1 MIKTYTA
8 VAIITIIVLLAV
20 VHGFTRA
27 GLPNQTREANF
38 DQTRVS
44 RIRNVV
50 SVISNYYFKNNVLP
64 QKLSDLSDILYA
76 PDDIKDPQTGKEFNF
91 ELTSQTSYKICA
103 DFAVDSK
110 DIKDTKYYYS
120 DKKYEHPKGNYCFSE
135 NVVPNYPQPTPTNI
149 PPPTPLENKN
159 SNTCVKDN
167 SCKSRTP
174 GSSFRCD
181 QNKMYSES
189 GINQCECTVN
199 CEVVVR

>member
-1 MIKTYTA
+1 MIKTYIA

-64 QKLSDLSDILYA
+64 QKLSDLSDVLYA
-76 PDDIKDPQTGKEFNF
+76 PDDIKDPQTEKEYDY
-91 ELTSQTSYKICA
+91 ELISQTTYKICA
-103 DFAVDSK
+103 NFAIASK
-110 DIKDTKYYYS
+110 DIKDSNYYYS

-135 NVVPNYPQPTPTNI
+135 NVAPNYPQ
-149 PPPTPLENKN
+149 
-159 SNTCVKDN
+159 
-167 SCKSRTP
+167 
-174 GSSFRCD
+174 
-181 QNKMYSES
+181 
-189 GINQCECTVN
+189 
-199 CEVVVR
+199 